1 MSEENYK
8 QKAEDFIIAVDEF
21 AKGTL
26 HNAED
31 LTRIME
37 VVIKNDKQKQLEDL
51 AFTAKYAL
59 GLMKIFQDRS
69 NNEFED
75 EYFEKI
81 RGEYTEAITKVRS
94 LLEEILSDAS
104 SFISGIFKEKYLGM
118 THGSMNN
125 LNILI
130 EDLSWIKMY
139 LNEQK
144 R

>member
-1 MSEENYK
+1 MEEENYK
-8 QKAEDFIIAVDEF
+8 QKAEDYIIAVDEF
-21 AKGTL
+21 AKGAL

-37 VVIKNDKQKQLEDL
+37 VVIKNDKQKKLEDL
-51 AFTAKYAL
+51 AFTAKYSI

-69 NNEFED
+69 NEFEE

-81 RGEYTEAITKVRS
+81 RDEYTEAIKKVKS
-94 LLEEILSDAS
+94 LLEEILDEAT

-125 LNILI
+125 LNMLI
-130 EDLSWIKMY
+130 EDLSWVKMY